1 MSILKKGSLSIMSD
15 GQVKKKNKF
24 LERLRSIKHIEI
36 YVAVIFGIIMILIY
50 LSTLNTN
57 QTKTNSTTQ
66 STTTTVT
73 QYIDKMEYDLEKIL
87 AQMKG
92 VSKVSVMISLVTEEL
107 TVENSNISVSTFPS
121 IKGVVV
127 VAKGVNDTFVRLNVL
142 KAVQAVIKVS
152 NGSIE
157 ILSSN

>member
-1 MSILKKGSLSIMSD
+1 MSD

-57 QTKTNSTTQ
+57 QTKNNSTQ

-127 VAKGVNDTFVRLNVL
+127 VAKGVDDTFVRLNVL

>member
-1 MSILKKGSLSIMSD
+1 MSD

-57 QTKTNSTTQ
+57 QTKNNFTQ

-127 VAKGVNDTFVRLNVL
+127 VAKGVDDTFVRLNVL

>member
-1 MSILKKGSLSIMSD
+1 
-15 GQVKKKNKF
+15 
-24 LERLRSIKHIEI
+24 
-36 YVAVIFGIIMILIY
+36 MILIY

-127 VAKGVNDTFVRLNVL
+127 VAKGVDDTFVRLNVL